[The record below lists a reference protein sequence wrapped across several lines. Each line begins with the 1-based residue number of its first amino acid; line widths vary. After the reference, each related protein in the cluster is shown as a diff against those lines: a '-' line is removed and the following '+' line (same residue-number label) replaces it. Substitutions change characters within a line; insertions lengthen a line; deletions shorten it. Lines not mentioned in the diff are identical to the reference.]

1 MRQFRKNFL
10 FTIENPETG
19 DSIGMPSLKFDANI
33 KGEQMTLQELYEHY
47 VALCMIA
54 EDAVKQLIGDL
65 RVGNEAIV
73 TNYPPERLGKWLRR
87 NDTKINFD
95 NADFEHFNPHEVH
108 SEWAINSDGYYPYCK
123 RCKRTPPNRVM
134 TKYCPECGARMDGK
148 ENEN

>member
-65 RVGNEAIV
+65 RVGNEAILIGD
-73 TNYPPERLGKWLRR
+73 PPEKLKEWLRR
-87 NDTKINFD
+87 KDTKINFD
-95 NADFEHFNPHEVH
+95 NVDFENFKPHEMH
-108 SEWAINSDGYYPYCK
+108 RRKGE
-123 RCKRTPPNRVM
+123 
-134 TKYCPECGARMDGK
+134 
-148 ENEN
+148 